1 MSEAAQSFSSFNEWV
16 NKASSW
22 LTRHE
27 NYDAKNFRA
36 ICFDST
42 GVFCRNGHD
51 FERAIYP
58 VYWIWPDQ
66 NLFNMVDS
74 IKRK

>member
-1 MSEAAQSFSSFNEWV
+1 MSEGAQSFASFQEWI

-22 LTRHE
+22 LTRHPK
-27 NYDAKNFRA
+27 YGSYFKA
-36 ICFDST
+36 ICFDS
-42 GVFCRNGHD
+42 NGMICKNGAD
-51 FERAIYP
+51 FQNAAYP